1 MRGKVAFEY
10 DPDLNVVFTEDDW
23 QVETR
28 EDVEAFFADYDKYFS
43 ALGKKVYM
51 ISHIDNLL
59 VQAQVADYFGE
70 LARAHVYKHLQGFAR
85 WGTNSWA
92 RMTVRTTSHIA
103 KMTANIYTTREEAI
117 QAVKDMRKAGLKPEL
132 APEKTGLT

>member
-1 MRGKVAFEY
+1 MRGKVSFEY
-10 DPDLNVVFTEDDW
+10 DPDLNAVFTEDDW
-23 QVETR
+23 QVKTR
-28 EDVEAFFADYDKYFS
+28 EDVKAFFAEYEKYFS

-59 VQAQVADYFGE
+59 VQAQVAEYFGE
-70 LARAHVYKHLQGFAR
+70 LARLHVYKHLQGFAR

-103 KMTANIYTTREEAI
+103 KMTPNIYITREEAI
-117 QAVKDMRKAGLKPEL
+117 AAIKGMRNAGLKPEL
-132 APEKTGLT
+132 TPEKTGLT